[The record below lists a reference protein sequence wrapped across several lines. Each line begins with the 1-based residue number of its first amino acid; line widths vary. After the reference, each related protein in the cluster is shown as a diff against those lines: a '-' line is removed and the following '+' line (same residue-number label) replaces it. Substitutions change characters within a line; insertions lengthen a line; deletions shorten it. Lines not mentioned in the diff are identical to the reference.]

1 MKGSTVTLVKC
12 AIIIHFINPLFRS
25 QIVLCHR
32 NLELQNIHHD
42 ETANPNSL
50 YLCNLEWWIADECF
64 LSVGIP
70 FFTMA
75 LAFCKVFTVPVYKG
89 KPPGQIRK
97 DHVYYYLPKQ
107 PYTLSSC
114 PCFCHQA
121 SMDRLSGNL
130 TKAWYERSNFLS
142 NPIRYDKAWI
152 HILEYG

>member
-1 MKGSTVTLVKC
+1 MMDRRRMFLVGWDS
-12 AIIIHFINPLFRS
+12 I
-25 QIVLCHR
+25 
-32 NLELQNIHHD
+32 
-42 ETANPNSL
+42 
-50 YLCNLEWWIADECF
+50 
-64 LSVGIP
+64 
-70 FFTMA
+70 FFTM
-75 LAFCKVFTVPVYKG
+75 AFCKVFTVPVYKG